1 MAERMGE
8 LVKREESD
16 GRNGAKRR
24 ENDKKRSGSMKKK
37 DKESKLRAG
46 KGGIEKGD
54 I

>member
-1 MAERMGE
+1 
-8 LVKREESD
+8 VKKE
-16 GRNGAKRR
+16 GRNEAKRR
-24 ENDKKRSGSMKKK
+24 ENDKKKGRRMKKK